1 MSTGIEPTRTG
12 ESLAAR
18 ADEPSED
25 AAAPATLELID
36 GYLRDHPGGAER
48 LIPVLHRVQEELGY
62 LPFPVIKAI
71 ADRLG
76 MSPIQVYGVVGFYH
90 FFTTTPR
97 GRFQLKVCMGT
108 ACFVRNAN
116 TLLES
121 IRDTIGIEVGGVTK
135 DRLFSLEQVRCLGAC
150 GLAPAMMVNNEV
162 YGHLNRNAVR
172 KLLQGLRAKAR
183 QSKVGEETHHE

>member
-1 MSTGIEPTRTG
+1 MSTGNE
-12 ESLAAR
+12 LAR
-18 ADEPSED
+18 AGATVETVSGEPPED
-25 AAAPATLELID
+25 AVAPATLALID
-36 GYLRDHPGGAER
+36 AYLRDHPGGAER
-48 LIPVLHRVQEELGY
+48 LIPVLHRVQGELGY

-71 ADRLG
+71 AERLG
-76 MSPIQVYGVVGFYH
+76 ISPIQAYGVVSFYH

-97 GRFQLKVCMGT
+97 GRYQLKVCMGT

-116 TLLES
+116 SVLES
-121 IRDTIGIEVGGVTK
+121 VHDTIGLEVGGVTK

-162 YGHLNRNAVR
+162 YGHLTRAGVR

-183 QSKVGEETHHE
+183 KPHSGGEGGDG

>member
-1 MSTGIEPTRTG
+1 MSTGDE
-12 ESLAAR
+12 LAR
-18 ADEPSED
+18 AASPVETPAGDPPED
-25 AAAPATLELID
+25 AVSPATLELID
-36 GYLRDHPGGAER
+36 TYLREHPGGAER

-71 ADRLG
+71 AERLG
-76 MSPIQVYGVVGFYH
+76 ISPVQVYGVVSFYH

-97 GRFQLKVCMGT
+97 GRYQLKVCMGT

-116 TLLES
+116 SVLDS
-121 IRDTIGIEVGGVTK
+121 IRDTIGLEVGGVTK

-162 YGHLNRNAVR
+162 YGHLTRPAVR

-183 QSKVGEETHHE
+183 QPLPAKEGPNE